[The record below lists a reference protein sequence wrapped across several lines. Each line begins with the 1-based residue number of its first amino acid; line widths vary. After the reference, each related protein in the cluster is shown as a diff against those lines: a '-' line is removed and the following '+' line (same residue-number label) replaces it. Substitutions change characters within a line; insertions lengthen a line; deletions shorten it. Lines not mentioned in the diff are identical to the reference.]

1 MPGYQGIVIFK
12 RITKYVIT
20 VGFEILKVHAKPRVS
35 LFLLSADLDVELLTS
50 TLAPCLPVWWYAF
63 YYYTDSET
71 VSKPQWNIFFYKSFC
86 GHVVFS
92 EQ

>member
-1 MPGYQGIVIFK
+1 
-12 RITKYVIT
+12 
-20 VGFEILKVHAKPRVS
+20 
-35 LFLLSADLDVELLTS
+35 LTS
-50 TLAPCLPVWWYAF
+50 PLAPCLPVWWYAF

-71 VSKPQWNIFFYKSFC
+71 VSKPQWNIFLYKSFC

>member
-50 TLAPCLPVWWYAF
+50 PLAPCLPV
-63 YYYTDSET
+63 
-71 VSKPQWNIFFYKSFC
+71 
-86 GHVVFS
+86 
-92 EQ
+92 